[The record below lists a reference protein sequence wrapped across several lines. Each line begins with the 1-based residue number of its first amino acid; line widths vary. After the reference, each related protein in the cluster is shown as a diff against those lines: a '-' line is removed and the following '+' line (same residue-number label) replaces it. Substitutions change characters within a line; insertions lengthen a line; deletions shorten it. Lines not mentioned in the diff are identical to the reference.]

1 MLGAC
6 KDWVLR
12 VVTLARLASAIR
24 RHAGRG
30 GKLVIHPQ
38 KTLAEP
44 GRWSLLP
51 PEESRIDADAVPLYE
66 KAVNALPGK
75 ADDGY
80 MRVWLDASLSRLPLQ
95 RVQQTLQPYAESLKY
110 TALAVRCRQSNW
122 PQWKPGIPVPYCK
135 GYRRLALAIRVWIR
149 LEIANGRYEEAIH
162 ALQIGFGMAK
172 HLGHAPVALLVLIG
186 TVIGQVICREIETF
200 VQREGAPNLRLA
212 LASLPRPFVDL
223 ESAIE
228 YEATIAASYGG
239 VTRGDKAAQDQCRA
253 LVKRLHINLA
263 ALQCIEAIRSYAAS
277 HDRQLPQTLA
287 DIVEVS
293 APEDPATGEAFRYT
307 RTGAT
312 AVFESSASPGNIKS
326 KLRYVIVVKN

>member
-1 MLGAC
+1 MLGTC
-6 KDWVLR
+6 RDWVLR
-12 VVTLARLASAIR
+12 VVTLAKLASAIR

-38 KTLAEP
+38 KTPAEL
-44 GRWSLLP
+44 GKWSLLP

-66 KAVNALPGK
+66 KAVNALPGN
-75 ADDGY
+75 AADGY

-95 RVQQTLQPYAESLKY
+95 RVQQTLQPYAERLKY
-110 TALAVRCRQSNW
+110 TALAVRCRQSHW
-122 PQWKPGIPVPYCK
+122 PPWKPGISVPYCK

-186 TVIGQVICREIETF
+186 TVIGQVACREIEAF

-239 VTRGDKAAQDQCRA
+239 VKRGEKAAQDQCRA
-253 LVKRLHINLA
+253 LVKRLHSNLA
-263 ALQCIEAIRSYAAS
+263 ALQCVEAIRSYAAAHS
-277 HDRQLPQTLA
+277 GQLPQTLT
-287 DIVEVS
+287 DITEVS

-312 AVFESSASPGNIKS
+312 AVLESPAPAGDGETGP
-326 KLRYVIVVKN
+326 RYKITVKD